1 MVDNFYNW
9 FMMLPSLE
17 QVFWV
22 CAMIS
27 SFFFVIQLL
36 LTLIGMD
43 SSDVC
48 VDFDGPN
55 TMDFGWGGLSIC
67 QLTRN
72 VLVIVLV
79 ALATGVLFVWVI
91 RLLYKNVRHLEYN
104 AAFNIEECVGKT
116 ATVYLRIPANNV
128 GVGKVQ
134 ISVRG
139 SVHELDACSDGEF
152 IPTGAKVR
160 ILEVID
166 KNLLKVEKLNK

>member
-48 VDFDGPN
+48 VDFAGPD
-55 TMDFGWGGLSIC
+55 TMDLGGGFVPSLIFSW
-67 QLTRN
+67 
-72 VLVIVLV
+72 VLAGVVS
-79 ALATGVLFVWVI
+79 AYANSLAM
-91 RLLYKNVRHLEYN
+91 
-104 AAFNIEECVGKT
+104 
-116 ATVYLRIPANNV
+116 
-128 GVGKVQ
+128 
-134 ISVRG
+134 S
-139 SVHELDACSDGEF
+139 
-152 IPTGAKVR
+152 
-160 ILEVID
+160 
-166 KNLLKVEKLNK
+166 

>member
-48 VDFDGPN
+48 VDFDGP
-55 TMDFGWGGLSIC
+55 
-67 QLTRN
+67 
-72 VLVIVLV
+72 
-79 ALATGVLFVWVI
+79 
-91 RLLYKNVRHLEYN
+91 
-104 AAFNIEECVGKT
+104 
-116 ATVYLRIPANNV
+116 
-128 GVGKVQ
+128 
-134 ISVRG
+134 
-139 SVHELDACSDGEF
+139 
-152 IPTGAKVR
+152 
-160 ILEVID
+160 D
-166 KNLLKVEKLNK
+166 KIGRAHV